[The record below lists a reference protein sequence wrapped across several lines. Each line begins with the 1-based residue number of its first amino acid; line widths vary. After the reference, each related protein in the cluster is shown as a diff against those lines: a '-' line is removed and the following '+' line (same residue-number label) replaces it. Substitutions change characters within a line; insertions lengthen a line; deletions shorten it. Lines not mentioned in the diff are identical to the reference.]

1 MEKYNA
7 KLLILDPMSS
17 YIGDTCSMNNANET
31 RAEFNH
37 LIAVAKDT
45 GCAIVIIA
53 HMNKAKDTS
62 PLYRTNGSIDI
73 AGAARSILAVT
84 HTANK
89 QILPSVI
96 WCRSRAILH
105 RWARLFSFR

>member
-1 MEKYNA
+1 
-7 KLLILDPMSS
+7 
-17 YIGDTCSMNNANET
+17 MNNANET

-62 PLYRTNGSIDI
+62 PLYPHPLC
-73 AGAARSILAVT
+73 A
-84 HTANK
+84 
-89 QILPSVI
+89 
-96 WCRSRAILH
+96 
-105 RWARLFSFR
+105 

>member
-45 GCAIVIIA
+45 VCAIIIIA
-53 HMNKAKDTS
+53 YMNS
-62 PLYRTNGSIDI
+62 MYR
-73 AGAARSILAVT
+73 VT
-84 HTANK
+84 M
-89 QILPSVI
+89 
-96 WCRSRAILH
+96 W
-105 RWARLFSFR
+105 

>member
-1 MEKYNA
+1 MP
-7 KLLILDPMSS
+7 LLY
-17 YIGDTCSMNNANET
+17 YIGDDCSMNNANET

-62 PLYRTNGSIDI
+62 PLYLR
-73 AGAARSILAVT
+73 
-84 HTANK
+84 K
-89 QILPSVI
+89 
-96 WCRSRAILH
+96 
-105 RWARLFSFR
+105 

>member
-1 MEKYNA
+1 MGVLSWRLRTEEIITRYAEGA
-7 KLLILDPMSS
+7 KGAASRASVPLLS
-17 YIGDTCSMNNANET
+17 YIGDDCSMNNANET

-62 PLYRTNGSIDI
+62 PLYLR
-73 AGAARSILAVT
+73 
-84 HTANK
+84 K
-89 QILPSVI
+89 
-96 WCRSRAILH
+96 
-105 RWARLFSFR
+105 